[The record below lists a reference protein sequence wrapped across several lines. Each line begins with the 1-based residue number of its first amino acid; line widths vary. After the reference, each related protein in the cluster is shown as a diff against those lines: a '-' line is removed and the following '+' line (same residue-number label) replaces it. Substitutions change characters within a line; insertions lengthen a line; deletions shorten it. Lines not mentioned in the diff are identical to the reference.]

1 MLPTSPA
8 LQVGHATS
16 SVEGKSNLVLLGDIL
31 PAPGPQVLKQA
42 ALPHELG
49 DQEDLTLHG
58 ASLAFLN
65 DKAEQ
70 PYQILMLQRPEGFR
84 WTPLKGKINT
94 HVMTFASP
102 RKFWAATDESLISS
116 FTATFCPLWLY
127 NTSLTAQDEALKPM
141 KAQPTCIAQASHPQ
155 TPLCQSSPAASHPP
169 SWLSSHPDQIYY
181 FQHFFDFH
189 SLALPVQRQTCQ
201 QSRRCCFLLL
211 GEELQGKC
219 TIHPRP
225 LDSAEI
231 QCCECFLIMWKCS
244 NAKVTGIHY
253 SVFNLSESSP
263 TSTSWLRLSK
273 YSSSSM
279 VIFSS
284 CKDIFSIF
292 SSKRHRGGHDML
304 HAMLE

>member
-1 MLPTSPA
+1 
-8 LQVGHATS
+8 
-16 SVEGKSNLVLLGDIL
+16 
-31 PAPGPQVLKQA
+31 
-42 ALPHELG
+42 
-49 DQEDLTLHG
+49 
-58 ASLAFLN
+58 
-65 DKAEQ
+65 
-70 PYQILMLQRPEGFR
+70 
-84 WTPLKGKINT
+84 
-94 HVMTFASP
+94 
-102 RKFWAATDESLISS
+102 
-116 FTATFCPLWLY
+116 
-127 NTSLTAQDEALKPM
+127 M

-273 YSSSSM
+273 YSSSSI

-284 CKDIFSIF
+284 WRIMWKCSNITDYIVISSMYLSSQPYHTWSII
-292 SSKRHRGGHDML
+292 L
-304 HAMLE
+304 